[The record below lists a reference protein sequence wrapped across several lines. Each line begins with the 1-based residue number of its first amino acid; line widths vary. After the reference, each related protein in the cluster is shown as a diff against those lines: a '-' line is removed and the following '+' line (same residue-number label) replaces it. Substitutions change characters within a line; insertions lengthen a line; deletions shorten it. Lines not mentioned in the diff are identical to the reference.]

1 MIKRE
6 KKRKLRGSV
15 LLTVVC
21 VMSLLIVFL
30 FGTLALATAANNR
43 AHVNYS
49 TAQTGVTS
57 RTVVDAAIKAM
68 GANTTF
74 GNAVSKLKTGSTG
87 DAAGFNVNVE
97 LGDGIDK
104 GKYGHISPVSIQPVG
119 KKQFYDSQKNEW
131 IDGDIIR
138 FTSTVSMAGVES
150 KTSAYIVKQPPGE
163 GYNDSPGGAGFV
175 TTSSASIN
183 CQTNLFGGSYIN
195 LPKLETAENFDYKYR
210 TEDEYSKWKVDK
222 TIYRQFQKNDAFQ
235 LTNANSDF
243 TVEAD
248 LYVNNN
254 LDFHQAPNILF
265 PKKGT
270 GITVWGDMIF
280 SEATSSDRMQIIM
293 PFDTSNLEFN
303 EVPYMYVDGCLKVT
317 NKSIIN
323 THEQHKY
330 PLNIFC
336 GYAEITAGDGPV
348 EVGGDIYCMNPTK
361 ESRFECSTTTTLYD
375 WTGSVVNKSTASG
388 SSGIS
393 GSIYSKGNVS
403 LKNITTA
410 GDVRVEGDCRVDA
423 NTVINGDLVV
433 GGKLNIASG
442 ATVTGNI
449 YYNPAINSF
458 TADIGIPTDDI
469 VEVDFIYHPEEKIT
483 NENLELH
490 ENDKIYYYMYEAT
503 EENKDTET
511 WTGYLDIEGNKTY
524 SWDTKYYYKWR
535 EDVDPAEIEAV
546 RNSGDIEAIKQY
558 LDLGYGWMTE
568 GQCPEASVDDSSR
581 EYYYVETDVV
591 ANEDGEYSFVKT
603 SRMTGLIRFLFDK
616 ETGLK
621 YEESDMNDMLEVTV
635 PEYYSI
641 PDADGNDRIPV
652 LRSTEVNI
660 SFYGYNPDDHK
671 IAINRNTNEF
681 VHKDAAANAI
691 ANAAKFESEKAKYKD
706 ITKDTYDD
714 GSGNKYKNNIYPEYA
729 ERDVILGLTAI
740 KDSSGNDIKTG
751 NTKIVKRLEEI
762 LDANSDYYISN
773 PYKYDTLTGDLSN
786 TYNTVKNDSTVLFKS
801 VNDVIK
807 SCGWASSVVGYGDT
821 PYVHETEF
829 KDGTNFNDDEAIYI
843 DKSCTLSGF
852 TSRNVVINPGE
863 KDILI
868 IIKNFS
874 VASGRNIIVDDSKGG
889 TVNFYIESAPAGK
902 VNSFNLAGG
911 YITTVKYQTAFE
923 TNKGASL
930 KYNSPS
936 KEGYNLSD
944 LGKPKVNIYGGANS
958 KMDVGNAQYIV
969 ANILSSNI
977 QFNMGATNGSLS
989 FSNIYYNDID
999 IKHPVSNGASN
1010 MNQYIFGSLNSK
1022 TASLPNQLNVIFIT
1036 DPEGGGGGGGDGENA
1051 FNYRILYYDEY

>member
-68 GANTTF
+68 EANTTF
-74 GNAVSKLKTGSTG
+74 GNAVSALKFDNSGS
-87 DAAGFNVNVE
+87 ANGFAVNVE
-97 LGDGIDK
+97 LGSELEAGR
-104 GKYGHISPVSIQPVG
+104 YGHIKPVSISAVG
-119 KKQFYDSQKNEW
+119 KKQFYDSNKNEW

-138 FTSTVSMAGVES
+138 FTSTVSMAGVDS
-150 KTSAYIVKQPPGE
+150 TTSAYIVKQPPGE

-195 LPKLETAENFDYKYR
+195 LPKLETAENFDYTYR
-210 TEDEYSKWKVDK
+210 TENEYNKWKVDK

-303 EVPYMYVDGCLKVT
+303 EVPYIYVDGCLKVT

-323 THEQHKY
+323 THEKHKY

-348 EVGGDIYCMNPTK
+348 EVGGDIYCMNSTK

-393 GSIYSKGNVS
+393 GSIYSKGDVC
-403 LKNITTA
+403 LKNITV
-410 GDVRVEGDCRVDA
+410 GDVRVEGNCRVGS
-423 NTVINGDLVV
+423 NVVINGDLVV
-433 GGKLNIASG
+433 GGKLTIDSG
-442 ATVTGNI
+442 ATITGNI
-449 YYNPAINSF
+449 YYNPAINNF
-458 TADIGIPTDDI
+458 DAAIGVPSDDI

-490 ENDKIYYYMYEAT
+490 ENDKIYYYMYEST
-503 EENKDTET
+503 EQDTET
-511 WTGYLDIEGNKTY
+511 WSGYLDIDGNTTG
-524 SWDTKYYYKWR
+524 SWDNKFYYKWR
-535 EDVDPAEIEAV
+535 EDVDPADIEAV
-546 RNSGDIEAIKQY
+546 RNSGDIDAIKEY
-558 LDLGYGWMTE
+558 LDLGYGWMTD
-568 GQCPEASVDDSSR
+568 GQRPEASVDDNNKD
-581 EYYYVETDVV
+581 YYYVETDVV

-603 SRMTGLIRFLFDK
+603 SRMTGLVRFIFDK

-621 YEESDMNDMLEVTV
+621 YEESDMNDMLEIIV

-641 PDADGNDRIPV
+641 PNADGSERTPV
-652 LRSTEVNI
+652 LRSTEANV
-660 SFYGYNPDDHK
+660 SFYGYSPDEHK
-671 IAINRNTNEF
+671 IALNKNTNEF
-681 VHKDAAANAI
+681 VHKDDAANAI

-706 ITKDTYDD
+706 ITKDNYDD
-714 GSGNKYKNNIYPEYA
+714 GSDNKYKNNIYPECA
-729 ERDVILGLTAI
+729 DRDVILGLTTI
-740 KDSSGNDIKTG
+740 KDSSGNDINPV
-751 NTKIVKRLEEI
+751 NTKIIKRLEEI
-762 LDANSDYYISN
+762 LDSNSDYYVSN

-807 SCGWASSVVGYGDT
+807 SCGWASSVVGYGAT
-821 PYVHETEF
+821 PYVHETSVV
-829 KDGTNFNDDEAIYI
+829 DGTNFENSQAIYI

-874 VASGRNIIVDDSKGG
+874 VASGRNIIVDDRLGG

-902 VNSFNLAGG
+902 VNSFNLDGG

-923 TNKGASL
+923 ENNGGSL
-930 KYNSPS
+930 RYNSPS

-944 LGKPKVNIYGGANS
+944 LGKPKVNVYGGANS
-958 KMDVGNAQYIV
+958 KMNVGNAEYIV

-977 QFNMGATNGSLS
+977 QFSMGATNGDLS
-989 FSNIYYNDID
+989 FSNIYYNDVD
-999 IKHPVSNGASN
+999 MKHPVSNGASN

-1022 TASLPNQLNVIFIT
+1022 TASLPNQLNIIFIT
-1036 DPEGGGGGGGDGENA
+1036 DTEGGGGGGGGGDNA